1 MWRNLIYRLIQ
12 KGRIL
17 YFLPFT
23 YIGFIEAQT
32 TDTLYSKF
40 NEKISLPIPAEHNIL
55 SYLNDDLLYV
65 SSNEMLESKNT
76 IWVVSLTKKAI
87 LTKIKLLSPIT
98 SNYSVSAFAVS
109 NEAMVF
115 VCHDLI
121 YFYTLKKS
129 KATLVK
135 TIKNP
140 KSFLEVD
147 FMNHNQIIVLHKLYN
162 FHPSDQ
168 KICCENLYIHTKD
181 FSENDSISFPYDG
194 IAYSHQIHQ
203 WQLFKSNEFDSY
215 LALTNANAIVHF
227 KQGKINDTIQ
237 LPNHNKFL
245 LPDSLLLLPFRGKQM
260 VQFLMQKDSLYNRI
274 EKLFLKN
281 DTLIVSEIF
290 KGSKKDFRLLT
301 YCYKNNGNWCFKSI
315 IYQNIHGLAEE
326 KYPLNLSYS
335 VPIYFVQ
342 NEVVSLIQFAK
353 ERKNKKPIYGYG
365 LFFYELQN

>member
-23 YIGFIEAQT
+23 YIGYIEAQT
-32 TDTLYSKF
+32 TDTLYSKL

-98 SNYSVSAFAVS
+98 SNYSVSAFAAS

-162 FHPSDQ
+162 FHPPTKRYVVKTYTYMP
-168 KICCENLYIHTKD
+168 KI
-181 FSENDSISFPYDG
+181 
-194 IAYSHQIHQ
+194 
-203 WQLFKSNEFDSY
+203 
-215 LALTNANAIVHF
+215 
-227 KQGKINDTIQ
+227 
-237 LPNHNKFL
+237 
-245 LPDSLLLLPFRGKQM
+245 
-260 VQFLMQKDSLYNRI
+260 
-274 EKLFLKN
+274 FLKIIIFLSHMMVLPIPIKFTSGSCSN
-281 DTLIVSEIF
+281 LMNLI
-290 KGSKKDFRLLT
+290 
-301 YCYKNNGNWCFKSI
+301 
-315 IYQNIHGLAEE
+315 
-326 KYPLNLSYS
+326 
-335 VPIYFVQ
+335 PI
-342 NEVVSLIQFAK
+342 
-353 ERKNKKPIYGYG
+353 
-365 LFFYELQN
+365 